1 MGKGINVKVK
11 REKIIEAL
19 MNKLDDMEYA
29 QHQYNSAREKYDEDH
44 KKWKDT
50 IGKIA
55 LEHMASIK
63 NIDECTTIRS
73 TFYGNDSSHVEIYV
87 KIDNDKLPEE
97 PEHPKNPFQ
106 SEGYGRNYVGNY
118 DDRKADI
125 LNAIRILQLS
135 DEDVVS
141 TATYASVAKY
151 L

>member
-1 MGKGINVKVK
+1 MSKGINVKVK

-19 MNKLDDMEYA
+19 MSKLDDMEYA
-29 QHQYNSAREKYDEDH
+29 QHQYNSAKEKYDEDT

-50 IGKIA
+50 VAQIAIAHMDITANIGDNT
-55 LEHMASIK
+55 SITSHWY
-63 NIDECTTIRS
+63 DGE
-73 TFYGNDSSHVEIYV
+73 SSRIEVSV
-87 KIDNDKLPEE
+87 TVPNSKLPEE
-97 PEHPKNPFQ
+97 PSSPDNPFQ
-106 SEGYGRNYVGNY
+106 TSGYGRNYVGNY